1 MRGEAHVTRIAYGIA
16 ELSRRE
22 GSALS
27 ISSQN
32 ARLKGDWIYVRQSCA
47 DSQGQLSHCVVMF
60 SRLDY
65 LYLHGESHLLE
76 DVRSDHLCNA
86 EVYLLDDVLYW
97 SGCIWD
103 RRVLP
108 KRCLCGTDFFSECSG
123 DGKQELC

>member
-1 MRGEAHVTRIAYGIA
+1 MLDGE
-16 ELSRRE
+16 
-22 GSALS
+22 
-27 ISSQN
+27 
-32 ARLKGDWIYVRQSCA
+32 
-47 DSQGQLSHCVVMF
+47 GQLSHIMAVF
-60 SRLDY
+60 SRSDY
-65 LYLHGESHLLE
+65 IIYIYIYLFIYLFIYLHDEVHLSE

-108 KRCLCGTDFFSECSG
+108 KRGLCGTDFFSECSG